1 MPQLTPEQRALWNA
15 AMDELRPSGDQTAEQ
30 ARAFAIE
37 SFRHICAFEGLPVP
51 SVEAVEA
58 EIERRRSIAA

>member
-1 MPQLTPEQRALWNA
+1 MTQLAPEHRALWNS
-15 AMDELRPSGDQTAEQ
+15 AMDEVRPCGDQTAEQ

-37 SFRHICAFEGLPVP
+37 SFRHMCAFDGLPIP
-51 SVEAVEA
+51 SVAAVEA